1 MEIITQKHSNEIE
14 RNEKLQ
20 NFSKKF
26 HLSSI
31 LNACGAYRHKGN
43 STLSLFIYMVGL
55 IFNNRSLYMDM
66 QINQNKAF
74 SKDTIYRFLNDAR
87 INWSKLV
94 ALLASNVIGFLKPL
108 TDENRRNVLIIDD
121 STYARPKSK
130 KVELLANVYDH
141 AEHKYVK
148 GFRLLTM
155 LWSDGATSVPLL
167 YRLMSTENKKN
178 RICEA
183 SKCDKRS
190 TAYKI
195 RQEAQMKSTDLVID
209 MLKTAKKYSHSAH
222 YVLFDTWFCFP
233 DSLIKIKKLGYDVI
247 SMAKKTPKQLYCYDH
262 QMMSLKDIY
271 KKCKKRP
278 GKSRYMLSVVVQ
290 ITKGTE
296 HTTAKV
302 VYIRNRNNRKDY
314 LCLISTDINLTEEE
328 IIQTYAKRLNIEVF
342 FKMCK
347 SYLKLTSECKSV
359 SYDAMTAHV
368 AVVFTRYIMLA
379 YEQRCQTDQRTMGE
393 LLFYM
398 CQEIADISL
407 TQALELLLSCLKDF
421 LLSENII
428 SETEI
433 QKLLDKYIDTLPA
446 EFSSGLKKCA

>member
-1 MEIITQKHSNEIE
+1 
-14 RNEKLQ
+14 
-20 NFSKKF
+20 
-26 HLSSI
+26 
-31 LNACGAYRHKGN
+31 
-43 STLSLFIYMVGL
+43 
-55 IFNNRSLYMDM
+55 M

-74 SKDTIYRFLNDAR
+74 SKDTIYRFLNDAH

-130 KVELLANVYDH
+130 KTELLANVYDH
-141 AEHKYVK
+141 ADHKYVK

-247 SMAKKTPKQLYCYDH
+247 SMAKKTPKQLYCYDQ
-262 QMMSLKDIY
+262 QMLSLKDIY

-278 GKSRYMLSVVVQ
+278 GKSKYMLSVLVQ
-290 ITKGTE
+290 VTKGTE
-296 HTTAKV
+296 HTMAKV

-328 IIQTYAKRLNIEVF
+328 IIQTYAKRWNIEVF
-342 FKMCK
+342 FKMCIVMK
-347 SYLKLTSECKSV
+347 NFGR
-359 SYDAMTAHV
+359 M
-368 AVVFTRYIMLA
+368 
-379 YEQRCQTDQRTMGE
+379 
-393 LLFYM
+393 
-398 CQEIADISL
+398 SL
-407 TQALELLLSCLKDF
+407 SA
-421 LLSENII
+421 II
-428 SETEI
+428 
-433 QKLLDKYIDTLPA
+433 
-446 EFSSGLKKCA
+446 FGV